1 MPGFAFILR
10 RRSTTII
17 HVAVWLYIFLS
28 PVIFMPND
36 RPFDLIHD
44 AGQFILPFFW
54 FIVFY
59 ANYFWLVPHYFQKK
73 KYVRFALF
81 TILMLS
87 ILLMVEPLLEL
98 SFPELFSP
106 PPPPIEG
113 RHVHT
118 YTESNTLS
126 VLKILMHDS
135 IMYVLSA
142 LAAIYARVAR
152 KWQDV
157 EQDLH
162 IAKLQMTEAEIKNL
176 KYQIN
181 PHFLLNVLNNIY
193 ALVAIDQEKAQAA
206 IVQLSKMMR
215 YLLSNFDTPTIP
227 LNHEMEFI
235 ETYVNLM
242 RIRIT
247 KNVDLKFNVDVPADN
262 SMEIA
267 PMILISLVENAFKH
281 GISSVEDSFIH
292 INIKAR
298 HNKLHITCSNSNF
311 PKTGDDKTP
320 NGVGLKLMVRRLEL
334 SYPDNFA
341 YQTNIS
347 EDGKVFTTTIDIN
360 LIKIE

>member
-28 PVIFMPND
+28 PVIFMPDD

-106 PPPPIEG
+106 PPSPIEG

-162 IAKLQMTEAEIKNL
+162 IAKLQKTEAEIKNL
-176 KYQIN
+176 KYQIRRK
-181 PHFLLNVLNNIY
+181 P
-193 ALVAIDQEKAQAA
+193 
-206 IVQLSKMMR
+206 
-215 YLLSNFDTPTIP
+215 P
-227 LNHEMEFI
+227 LCN
-235 ETYVNLM
+235 
-242 RIRIT
+242 
-247 KNVDLKFNVDVPADN
+247 
-262 SMEIA
+262 
-267 PMILISLVENAFKH
+267 
-281 GISSVEDSFIH
+281 
-292 INIKAR
+292 
-298 HNKLHITCSNSNF
+298 
-311 PKTGDDKTP
+311 
-320 NGVGLKLMVRRLEL
+320 
-334 SYPDNFA
+334 
-341 YQTNIS
+341 
-347 EDGKVFTTTIDIN
+347 
-360 LIKIE
+360 